1 MQENPSSQNNS
12 APEGDSDLLKTLYIQ
27 EQGSSLRK
35 TGERLLVEDKQGQT
49 LMDIPAEKVQQ
60 IVIMGNCSV
69 TTPAM
74 ILCLGKGIPI
84 TFLSNRGHY
93 YGRLVSTQNSTA
105 EILLQQVKTYQ
116 TESFRLELARQ
127 FVRGKLHNQR
137 VFIERQ
143 IREYGS
149 FPDLDE
155 ASLALNQRI
164 ESLPSIQALDE
175 LRGVEG
181 SGARAYFQG
190 LKSILLP
197 EWGFQGRVR
206 QPPTDPVNSL
216 LSFGYT
222 LLFYNL
228 YSLVE
233 IERIDP
239 FLGYYHD
246 HRAGHPALV
255 SDLMEEWRC
264 PVIDSLVLSVIRK
277 NEITLEDFPGLVIG
291 QPCFLSPEA
300 RKKFIQLLE
309 KKLQSL
315 IQHPVYENPLPY
327 RRYQHHQVQS
337 LAKSLREEKLH
348 YQPFLWR

>member
-1 MQENPSSQNNS
+1 MNLP
-12 APEGDSDLLKTLYIQ
+12 PEGGADLLKTLYIQ

-35 TGERLLVEDKQGQT
+35 TGERLLIVDKQDQT

-74 ILCLGKGIPI
+74 VLCLKKAIPI
-84 TFLSNRGHY
+84 TFLSNRGQY

-105 EILLQQVKTYQ
+105 ELLLRQVNAYQ
-116 TESFRLELARQ
+116 NPSFRLELARQ
-127 FVRGKLHNQR
+127 FVHGKLHNQR

-149 FPDLDE
+149 HPDREE

-164 ESLPSIQALDE
+164 ESLVSVQSLDE

-190 LKSILLP
+190 LKSLLPP

-206 QPPTDPVNSL
+206 QPPTDPANSL

-246 HRAGHPALV
+246 PRAGHPALV

-264 PVIDSLVLSVIRK
+264 PVVDSLVLSVIRK
-277 NEITLEDFPGLVIG
+277 KEITLDDFPDLIIG

-300 RKKFIQLLE
+300 RKTFIHALE
-309 KKLQSL
+309 TKLQSQ
-315 IQHPVYENPLPY
+315 IQHPDYDNPLPY

-337 LAKSLREEKLH
+337 LAKSLREENLH